1 MIHRPHT
8 GARSQGLRALDRSCR
23 ERTYFAYFRVGRRSL
38 GPAYREFLKYDRDGS
53 SDDLADARLGEMLS
67 HAAAKVPYYS
77 ALLRDAGGDIER
89 DPVAALKALPLLS
102 KALIREHF
110 DDLCSSDLD
119 QRKTYVKA
127 SGGSTGEPVQLI
139 QDMHFRDYDN
149 AVQMLMSTW
158 AGWRPAEREVVIVG
172 SEADILESSVAFQS
186 RVANHLMR
194 RTYFNAFQ
202 MTAGTTAD
210 CLAELDR
217 DPPRLIRGYSQSI
230 DDLATFAQREGIS
243 VAPQNAILGTA
254 GMLYPSM
261 RERIEAVFDCP
272 VFNQYGSRE
281 VSAIGCECEHRQGL
295 HVFPWMNFV
304 EIVDDEDN
312 PVEPGEE
319 GRVIVTSL
327 CNFAMPLIR
336 YEIGDRAAMT
346 PEDAAP
352 CPCGRP
358 GPRIA
363 RVLGRTVDTF
373 KALDGTAVHGA
384 FFTTLLWDLD
394 SIKRFQVIQPASDL
408 VVFRLE
414 AIGAVSDDSLR
425 KIREGAQAAIGDG
438 CRVEFEFVDEIRPS
452 PSGKYLYTICEI

>member
-1 MIHRPHT
+1 MT
-8 GARSQGLRALDRSCR
+8 ALTRWGR
-23 ERTYFAYFRVGRRSL
+23 EALYLGYFRLQGRSL
-38 GPAYREFLKYDRDGS
+38 GPTYRQFKSEDLSGDGVRGVQ
-53 SDDLADARLGEMLS
+53 ARLGEMLS

-384 FFTTLLWDLD
+384 FFISLLGSYPGLA
-394 SIKRFQVIQPASDL
+394 RFQVVQQEPDL
-408 VVFRLE
+408 VNFRLLTEEPMSAGDLSEIVQGTE
-414 AIGAVSDDSLR
+414 AAMGAD
-425 KIREGAQAAIGDG
+425 
-438 CRVEFEFVDEIRPS
+438 CRVEFDFVDKISPS
-452 PSGKYLYTICEI
+452 ASGKYRYTVSEC